1 MRKLIT
7 SSVLF
12 MLFSMLSGT
21 VFAGKVPVCEDI
33 KHDPAYKG
41 LYGLCNAY
49 WNADE
54 DAQLVILEQY
64 RRKAGEDGPDMPGLE
79 PDDEV
84 ITELVCPCWPDAQI
98 DIGVTPDY
106 GSCQVYETYAWASYD
121 AGLVQYA
128 IGEYG
133 VNSCSYLNYLTSE
146 LIIYPDADNPVPTD
160 EEMALCAEQLLERIA
175 NDFGEMCL

>member
-21 VFAGKVPVCEDI
+21 VFAGKIAVCENI

-54 DAQLVILEQY
+54 DAQPVILEQF
-64 RRKAGEDGPDMPGLE
+64 RRKAGENGPGMPGLE
-79 PDDEV
+79 PGGEEIPDP
-84 ITELVCPCWPDAQI
+84 VCPCWPDSQI

-106 GSCQVYETYAWASYD
+106 WSCQVTDTYAWASYD
-121 AGLVQYA
+121 SGLVQYTL
-128 IGEYG
+128 GGDG

-146 LIIYPDADNPVPTD
+146 LIIYPDLNNPVPTD
-160 EEMALCAEQLLERIA
+160 EEMALCAAQLLERIA
-175 NDFGEMCL
+175 NDFEGMCL